1 MKYTDVHHGTMLRM
15 TDETGQY
22 IEKQYI
28 RLENGQKDIEATKQY
43 LLDHYNLMKKLEQ
56 YLK

>member
-1 MKYTDVHHGTMLRM
+1 MKYTEVNYGTMLRI